1 MEHITIRP
9 ISDLRTKLTEISK
22 VIHESNQP
30 IYLTKNGYGDMVL
43 MSMEAYQEMIENNEI
58 YLKMKEAEIYDEL
71 NTKRLSHEEVFNN
84 LHEFIDSL

>member
-58 YLKMKEAEIYDEL
+58 YLKMKEAEIYAEL